1 MKFLN
6 NKAVYITALLSFLF
20 IVQGCAKMSNIDIIK
35 STYVGKTSQENGQNL
50 VAHASDTI
58 TWKEADG
65 FAYAGT
71 YHGMNDITE
80 HVFQKLASEWYN
92 YMFTP
97 QNYLSQDDTVV
108 VYGTYSGTYIKTGK
122 KMQARVAHI
131 WQLKNQKITHFE
143 QIVDS
148 KMVFDA
154 MQ

>member
-1 MKFLN
+1 
-6 NKAVYITALLSFLF
+6 
-20 IVQGCAKMSNIDIIK
+20 MSNIDIIK
-35 STYVGKTSQENGQNL
+35 STYEGTTSQENGQNL

-80 HVFQKLASEWYN
+80 NVFQKLASEWYN
-92 YMFTP
+92 YTFTP